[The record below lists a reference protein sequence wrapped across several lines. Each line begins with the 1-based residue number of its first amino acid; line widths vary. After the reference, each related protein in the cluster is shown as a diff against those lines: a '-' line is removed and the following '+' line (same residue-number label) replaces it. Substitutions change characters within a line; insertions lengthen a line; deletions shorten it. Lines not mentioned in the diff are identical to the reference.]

1 MDVGG
6 VMETGGSGGWG
17 VLEGWLVP
25 WREGGSHVRYEECG

>member
-17 VLEGWLVP
+17 VLEGCWEQA
-25 WREGGSHVRYEECG
+25 WRVDPTYED